1 MTSTSTSTNTS
12 PRLRPFSQVLTPAA
26 AAALILIGLTATPSS
41 ARQDPGPAT
50 THSSSHDPCPLR
62 RLGTHFVRCDNLT
75 GNGVEAPGWIPR
87 ADSAGPTHDV
97 SGPNAIGE
105 PASTRTRSVENLTT
119 SGSFAS
125 GFAWASDEHLETT
138 VHCATFDARVSASVS
153 DRFTVSFD
161 PDGTVADFTE
171 TVSAPRTV
179 WTNMRT
185 GASIEVRGHYVQVG
199 NRVPGT
205 HQYTRTVTG
214 STSLPGERGKGATS
228 PGGDHTVRY
237 NQNQSAWKDLT
248 GHHHFADAMLTEP
261 TPCAAIA

>member
-1 MTSTSTSTNTS
+1 MISTS
-12 PRLRPFSQVLTPAA
+12 PRLRPFSQVLTPA

-50 THSSSHDPCPLR
+50 TRTSSHDLCPLR
-62 RLGTHFVRCDNLT
+62 RLGAQFVRCDNLT

-87 ADSAGPTHDV
+87 ADSAAPTQAV
-97 SGPNAIGE
+97 ASPNAIGE
-105 PASTRTRSVENLTT
+105 PTSTRTRRVENLTT

-125 GFAWASDEHLETT
+125 GFAWASDEHVEMT
-138 VHCATFDARVSASVS
+138 VHCATFDAGVSASVS

-171 TVSAPRTV
+171 TVSAPRSV
-179 WTNMRT
+179 WTNIRT

-214 STSLPGERGKGATS
+214 STSRLSDRGKGAAS
-228 PGGDHTVRY
+228 PGGDHSVRY

-248 GHHHFADAMLTEP
+248 GHHYFADAMLTEP
-261 TPCAAIA
+261 SPCEAIA

>member
-1 MTSTSTSTNTS
+1 MISTSH
-12 PRLRPFSQVLTPAA
+12 RLRPFSQVLTPA

-50 THSSSHDPCPLR
+50 TRTSSHDLCPLR
-62 RLGTHFVRCDNLT
+62 RLGAQFVRCDNLT

-87 ADSAGPTHDV
+87 ADSAGPTQAV
-97 SGPNAIGE
+97 ASPNAIGE
-105 PASTRTRSVENLTT
+105 PTSTRTRRVENLTT

-125 GFAWASDEHLETT
+125 GFAWASDEHVEMT
-138 VHCATFDARVSASVS
+138 VHCATFDAGVSASVS

-171 TVSAPRTV
+171 TVSAPRSV
-179 WTNMRT
+179 WTNIRT

-214 STSLPGERGKGATS
+214 STSRLSDRGKGAAS
-228 PGGDHTVRY
+228 PGGDHSVRY

-248 GHHHFADAMLTEP
+248 GHHYFADAMLTEP
-261 TPCAAIA
+261 SPCEAIA